1 MRSETMKR
9 ISSMDE
15 MPEASSKKAKLEDD
29 QDPAM
34 EPEPELVT
42 PRVPELGDDLVFE
55 VLKRADARTLAAAA
69 CVSRR
74 WRAMTKDERIWEAVC
89 ARQWANFGCGNQ
101 QLRSVVLALGGFR
114 QLHSLTQQQPAVASS
129 SSSSSSVARRAWI
142 GPARFGKDEVHLLLS
157 LLSIGYFEK
166 MNGFKRGSGA

>member
-1 MRSETMKR
+1 MKR
-9 ISSMDE
+9 ISSVEE
-15 MPEASSKKAKLEDD
+15 MAEGSAKKAKLEE
-29 QDPAM
+29 PA
-34 EPEPELVT
+34 PEPVM
-42 PRVPELGDDLVFE
+42 PPVPELGDDLVFE

-89 ARQWANFGCGNQ
+89 TRQWANFGCGNQ

-114 QLHSLTQQQPAVASS
+114 QLHSLTQQQPAVAA
-129 SSSSSSVARRAWI
+129 SSSSVARRAWMA
-142 GPARFGKDEVHLLLS
+142 PARFGKDEVHLLLS

-166 MNGFKRGSGA
+166 MNGFKRGGGGGA